1 MKPTPLQQEGL
12 EKIKADFRFLVS
24 VFKEML
30 ITIGE
35 GNLAE
40 VLPFDNPAE
49 LENTDYS
56 NDKLTQ
62 AIGICFELLNLV
74 EENAA
79 TQYRRKAET
88 RFGAKSTHGSWG
100 EVLSQW
106 KADKIDEN
114 EIAQKLREIKVVPVL
129 TAHPTE
135 AKRLTVLGI
144 HRELYLILVKRE
156 YPNWSTAEKA
166 ALRGELISLMER
178 WWRTGEIYLEKPRLE
193 DERNNLMHYFVK
205 VFPEAVRLH
214 DQRLGE
220 FWKNMGFSQH
230 LLEWPEHF
238 PLVQFGSWVGGDR
251 DGHPFVTAEFTA
263 DTLKVHR
270 QAALNMI
277 RNQLIEL
284 AGKLSFSIYRISI
297 PQEFLNGI
305 EETAKLFEE
314 EGQAAL
320 NRNPSE
326 PLRQFVNLLLVRL
339 DHTIAENPESPNN
352 PHNHRLGEAG
362 YFKSPESL
370 LTELAKLRKL
380 LIDLNAKQ
388 IAKQW
393 LFPLERLIRCFGFH
407 LAKLDIRQN
416 SAYHEKAISQIL
428 ATSGAEDYDYASW
441 SEEKRLKFL
450 HKELKSQRPFL
461 VTGTPCGPEAD
472 NVLAYLREVKRYIDH
487 YGTGGIGSVIVSMT
501 RSVSDLLLVYVFFRE
516 VGLLQAHLPVVPL
529 LETIDDLVAGPE
541 ILTAYLN
548 HPVVQQQRVLIQG
561 SENPNEA
568 EDHQGNLKT
577 FTQEVMLGY
586 SDSNKDGGVLTS
598 RWNIYKA
605 EENLARVGKE
615 LGVKMCFFHGR
626 GGTISRGGGKI
637 HRFLDSMPPGSV
649 SGEIKMTVQGET
661 IANQFANRLTATYNL
676 EMFVA
681 GTARQTMIT
690 SGAPKY
696 LPSENQSSKNQSSE
710 NQQLDQKRPE
720 NQQPTDQHIYRM
732 IDILVEFSRSNYR
745 KLLDH
750 PRFIDFYTK
759 ATPIDILEQSKIGS
773 RPARRTGQRS
783 LQDLRSIPWVFS
795 WNQARFNLTG
805 WFGVGAALAQF
816 QQEYPEDF
824 EQLKQWNK
832 EWLFLNA
839 NLIQIE
845 SSLLN
850 ADVEI
855 MKKFAGLVHNREL
868 EDELLGMI
876 ISDYETCREKI
887 VSIMGEPVETRRQSR
902 LESIGLRQEP
912 LRVLHNIQLEYL
924 EQWRSL
930 AENDPEQGNVY
941 LLKLLV
947 LVNALS
953 GGLKSTG

>member
-1 MKPTPLQQEGL
+1 MERAELQHEGL

-30 ITIGE
+30 IVIGE
-35 GNLAE
+35 GEIAGA
-40 VLPFDNPAE
+40 LPFDPDDNPKDSKP
-49 LENTDYS
+49 TGYS

-62 AIGICFELLNLV
+62 AIGICFELLNLA

-79 TQYRRKAET
+79 TQFRRKAET
-88 RFGAKSTHGSWG
+88 LFGMESTRGSWG
-100 EVLSQW
+100 EVLTEW
-106 KADKIDEN
+106 KTQKKDEK

-156 YPNWSTAEKA
+156 YPNWSTAEQA
-166 ALRGELISLMER
+166 ALRRELISLMER

-205 VFPEAVRLH
+205 VFPEAVRLN
-214 DQRLGE
+214 DQRLQEAWRNLGYSRE
-220 FWKNMGFSQH
+220 

-238 PLVQFGSWVGGDR
+238 PLIQFGSWVGGDR

-263 DTLKVHR
+263 DTLQFHR

-284 AGKLSFSIYRISI
+284 AAKLSFSVYRISI
-297 PQEFLNGI
+297 PVEFIQEI
-305 EETAKLFEE
+305 EETATLFED
-314 EGQAAL
+314 EGRAAL

-339 DHTIAENPESPNN
+339 DHTMADD
-352 PHNHRLGEAG
+352 HRLGEAG
-362 YFKSPESL
+362 YFKSPEVL
-370 LTELAKLRKL
+370 LQELLKIRTL
-380 LIDLNAKQ
+380 LIDLNAVQ

-393 LFPLERLIRCFGFH
+393 LFPLERLVRCFGFH

-416 SAYHEKAISQIL
+416 SAYHEKAVSQIL
-428 ATSGAEDYDYASW
+428 ATSGYEDYDYASW
-441 SEEKRLKFL
+441 DEDKRLEFL
-450 HKELKSQRPFL
+450 NQELKSSRPFL
-461 VTGTPCGPEAD
+461 VTGTSCGPEAD
-472 NVLAYLREVKRYIDH
+472 NVLAYLREVKTYIDK
-487 YGTGGIGSVIVSMT
+487 YGSEGIGSVIVSMT
-501 RSVSDLLLVYVFFRE
+501 RSLSDLLLVYLFFRE
-516 VGLLQAHLPVVPL
+516 VGLQHANLPVVPL

-541 ILTAYLN
+541 ILSAYLQ
-548 HPVVQQQRVLIQG
+548 HPVVAKQRAGRL
-561 SENPNEA
+561 
-568 EDHQGNLKT
+568 

-605 EENLARVGKE
+605 EENLSRVGRE
-615 LGVKMCFFHGR
+615 LGVKLCFFHGR

-649 SGEIKMTVQGET
+649 SGHIKMTVQGET

-681 GTARQTMIT
+681 GTARQAM
-690 SGAPKY
+690 
-696 LPSENQSSKNQSSE
+696 LSSE
-710 NQQLDQKRPE
+710 APHDEKLYQMMD
-720 NQQPTDQHIYRM
+720 Y
-732 IDILVEFSRSNYR
+732 LVEMGRSSYR

-750 PRFIDFYTK
+750 PRFMDFYTK
-759 ATPIDILEQSKIGS
+759 ATPIDVLEQSKIGS
-773 RPARRTGQRS
+773 RPSRRTGQRS
-783 LQDLRSIPWVFS
+783 LNDLRSIPWVFS
-795 WNQARFNLTG
+795 WNQSRFNLTG
-805 WFGVGAALAQF
+805 WFGMGAALAEFEKQF
-816 QQEYPEDF
+816 PEDF
-824 EQLKQWNK
+824 DRLKQVAKDWP
-832 EWLFLNA
+832 FLNA

-845 SSLLN
+845 SSLMN
-850 ADVEI
+850 ADTEI
-855 MKKFAGLVHNREL
+855 MKQFAGLVHDREL
-868 EDELLGMI
+868 EQELLQMI
-876 ISDYETCREKI
+876 LADYQMCKEKI
-887 VSIMGEPVETRRQSR
+887 EIIMGAPAETRRFSR
-902 LESIGLRQEP
+902 LETITLRKDP
-912 LRVLHNIQLEYL
+912 LRVLHGIQLEYL

-930 AENDPEQGNVY
+930 AETNPDEGNVY